1 MSASTTL
8 TLSRVSS
15 FDETQY
21 KSSQYGYQSGGHNHN
36 QNIANNAVKQPP
48 ATTTNHNNNI
58 TTSASYYHLPGENRQ
73 QHSLSYSKTEPLALY
88 IDDASPTT
96 SQERT
101 SKHYAQI
108 NNATPTTGLLLHK
121 SNSYNGM
128 VSLKPKATII
138 KQDSLNGRINTSLTD
153 SDSEYGSAMAG
164 FIPTCSPTTPMA
176 AATAAG
182 TSSMCAN
189 EAIEEHD
196 SFLVGSTSSTCNDA
210 ASSSSSSG
218 NTNRNRRSNR
228 SNSKNRSSI
237 CFRANAFVSRN
248 WYLSYLVP
256 LSILL
261 ALMFVAYLTRDYA
274 KRLLFWIETQNPWV
288 IFAVFMLLFIIVSF
302 PIVVGYFV
310 LMITA
315 GYLFGL
321 IRGFLTVI
329 LGANMGIAIAHL
341 TLRSLKHR
349 LPVQKLIKNETG
361 RAILRVISGP
371 RAFRVVLFTRLTPI
385 PFGIQNAIFGVST
398 INPKVYHTATF
409 LGLLP
414 AQLINVYL
422 GSTLRSMHEVL
433 NNHGTAITGYISF
446 GVEVICGIAL
456 MFWVV
461 QKARKELSET
471 LLTDIG
477 NDGKLIDIQ
486 V

>member
-1 MSASTTL
+1 MSVSSTL

-15 FDETQY
+15 FEENQY
-21 KSSQYGYQSGGHNHN
+21 KSHCGGGGVGYQSGLNTNSHHK
-36 QNIANNAVKQPP
+36 NNLSGS
-48 ATTTNHNNNI
+48 ATF
-58 TTSASYYHLPGENRQ
+58 YQFPGIERSPC
-73 QHSLSYSKTEPLALY
+73 HRDYTLSNSKTEPMHLKLDDDPALERLE
-88 IDDASPTT
+88 SPTP
-96 SQERT
+96 
-101 SKHYAQI
+101 AI
-108 NNATPTTGLLLHK
+108 AIAATPATSLLLHK

-128 VSLKPKATII
+128 SLKPKSTII
-138 KQDSLNGRINTSLTD
+138 KQDSFNGRINTSLTD
-153 SDSEYGSAMAG
+153 SDSEYGSAILIG
-164 FIPTCSPTTPMA
+164 CNNTTPLEGMIHTA
-176 AATAAG
+176 AA
-182 TSSMCAN
+182 SLCAN
-189 EAIEEHD
+189 EEDCDEHD
-196 SFLVGSTSSTCNDA
+196 SFLISSNGIADA
-210 ASSSSSSG
+210 AAAAAASTNSSSPPPLLSAK
-218 NTNRNRRSNR
+218 NRRSTHR
-228 SNSKNRSSI
+228 ANSKTRSSI
-237 CFRANAFVSRN
+237 CYRANAFISRN

-288 IFAVFMLLFIIVSF
+288 IFAVFMLLFVVVSF

-446 GVEVICGIAL
+446 GVEVVCGIAL